1 MKSEKFLESY
11 FSDSPVLNPEYLRG
25 RKLENNLSSAF
36 PRCSAAVGSLGC
48 VLGVE
53 PAVRLIMIGNRWL
66 LEGRPQLLLLFE

>member
-1 MKSEKFLESY
+1 MRNVYSPIFLIPQTESRI
-11 FSDSPVLNPEYLRG
+11 LEG
-25 RKLENNLSSAF
+25 RNLENNLSSAF
-36 PRCSAAVGSLGC
+36 PRCSVAVGSLGC